1 MLAMAAARGRYRG
14 QAGRTDSNAHR
25 HTHTYVCST
34 CQTRSPCADLHPA
47 APAHRAGAVQR
58 KGEGIKAKGWGEDE
72 GLNSKKMHTKETEV
86 SKGNERKENE
96 PKQRFGYS
104 AERRDGQI
112 QETTGPEGASSNSLS
127 VRPKQSP

>member
-1 MLAMAAARGRYRG
+1 MLAIAAARGRYRG

-25 HTHTYVCST
+25 HTHTHTCAARVRHALPVLTST
-34 CQTRSPCADLHPA
+34 QPLQHIELELFRGKARGL
-47 APAHRAGAVQR
+47 RQR
-58 KGEGIKAKGWGEDE
+58 GEDE
-72 GLNSKKMHTKETEV
+72 GLNSKKMHTNEREV

-112 QETTGPEGASSNSLS
+112 QEATGPERVSSDSLS
-127 VRPKQSP
+127 VGPKQSP

>member
-1 MLAMAAARGRYRG
+1 M
-14 QAGRTDSNAHR
+14 QS
-25 HTHTYVCST
+25 
-34 CQTRSPCADLHPA
+34 DLHPA
-47 APAHRAGAVQR
+47 APAHQAGAVQR

-112 QETTGPEGASSNSLS
+112 QEATGPEGVSSDSLS
-127 VRPKQSP
+127 VGPKQPP